1 MMRALKPKM
10 IQRSMKTDSLEKAIS
25 ALMGTCSR
33 IAITGAPLTG
43 KTTLAKSVTE
53 SKSIP
58 VIHGD
63 DYIELGWSESSK
75 AIADAVNAIDGAV
88 IVEGVQVARAIRKG
102 MCIDALLYLSEPF
115 EPLNKGQ
122 VSMAK
127 GVETVL
133 FDCQD
138 KGLLDS
144 VEVVSL

>member
-1 MMRALKPKM
+1 M
-10 IQRSMKTDSLEKAIS
+10 TNLEEAIS
-25 ALMGTCSR
+25 RLMQDNSR

-43 KTTLAKSVTE
+43 KTTLAKSVSE

-63 DYIELGWSESSK
+63 DYNELGWSESSK
-75 AIADAVNAIDGAV
+75 AMADAVNAIEGAV

-102 MCIDALLYLSEPF
+102 MRIDALLYLSEPF
-115 EPLNKGQ
+115 ELLNTGQ
-122 VSMAK
+122 ISMAK